1 MNAEQYAQR
10 RAKVCDL
17 TEQGWGITQIAEHLG
32 IPPRMVRYDRMVG
45 RSTRPAKPFSAAEKE
60 QAIAMLSGGATYY
73 TVAKALGRS
82 QTAVRKNVPG
92 YARDFDESIAH
103 RRDAVARMTRQGMR
117 VADIAARLK
126 VTPRLVMRDRR
137 KLSLSQPAPTPFTES
152 EYIAAK
158 RLLDDG
164 ASYNEVARTIGRTHQ
179 TLVKHLP
186 GYTWT
191 SQQVAQAGAMGRAMA
206 RLDRVRAVA

>member
-32 IPPRMVRYDRMVG
+32 IPPRMVKYDRMVG

-60 QAIAMLSGGATYY
+60 QAIAMLSGGSTYY

-92 YARDFDESIAH
+92 YARDSDDAIE
-103 RRDAVARMTRQGMR
+103 RRRLAVARMTRQGMR
-117 VADIAARLK
+117 VVDIAAALRIND
-126 VTPRLVMRDRR
+126 RLVMRDRR
-137 KLSLSQPAPTPFTES
+137 VLGLSQPAPIPFTEA
-152 EYIAAK
+152 ERIEAK
-158 RLLDDG
+158 ARLDDG

-191 SQQVAQAGAMGRAMA
+191 PQQVAEAGAMGRAMA